1 MNTQRPHR
9 DIHQIIVEESDRN
22 RKFAVATVLKTEGST
37 PCKAGGKAI
46 IDAGGAI
53 QGTIGGGAVEAQ
65 AQGLGIEAIKTGHTL
80 VFDFNLEGDSI
91 SDEHPTCGGMM
102 RVLIDPTAASH
113 RAVYAAASEARQR
126 RERGMLLTTIRGEKE
141 PGVEVRFLTEGEIPS
156 AVGFP
161 NAQNIRSALGRE
173 ETELL
178 VRESSPEGQ
187 RLAVLVEPLIPRPL
201 LLIMGGGHIGQALA
215 RQADLVGFDI
225 LVIDDRKEFT
235 AAELFPDGATT
246 HYGPIDVEIDRLSIS
261 GDTYIVIV
269 TRGHRHDA
277 TALAA
282 CLNKPAAYIGMIGSR
297 RKVRL
302 MRKEF
307 IESGRTTAAEFNR
320 VYAPIGLDIGA
331 VTVPEIA
338 NSITAQLI
346 AVRRKGAA
354 PRIPGI

>member
-1 MNTQRPHR
+1 MNIQRPHR
-9 DIHQIIVEESDRN
+9 DIHQIIVEECDRH
-22 RKFAVATVLKTEGST
+22 REFAVATVLKAEGST

-53 QGTIGGGAVEAQ
+53 QGTIGGGAVEAR
-65 AQGLGIEAIKTGHTL
+65 AQGLGVEAIQTGRPL
-80 VFDFNLEGDSI
+80 VFDFDLEGNTI
-91 SDEHPTCGGMM
+91 SNENPICGGMM

-126 RERGMLLTTIRGEKE
+126 RERGLLLTTIRGAKE
-141 PGVEVRFLTEGEIPS
+141 PAVEVRFLTEREIPS

-161 NAQNIRSALGRE
+161 HARNIRSALGRE
-173 ETELL
+173 ETELF
-178 VRESSPEGQ
+178 VRETSPEGQ
-187 RLAVLVEPLIPRPL
+187 RLAVLVEPIIPRPL
-201 LLIMGGGHIGQALA
+201 LLIIGGGHIGQALA
-215 RQADLVGFDI
+215 QQADLVGFDL

-235 AAELFPDGATT
+235 AVELFPDGATT
-246 HYGPIDVEIDRLSIS
+246 RCGQIDVEIDRLSIG

-282 CLNKPAAYIGMIGSR
+282 CLDKPAAYLGMIGSR
-297 RKVRL
+297 RKVSL

-338 NSITAQLI
+338 SSITAQLI
-346 AVRRKGAA
+346 AVRRKGAS